1 MLIVASG
8 EFIVSSPEILGGKPH
23 VRGTRLAVEFLLE
36 LMAQGATMEQILSEY
51 NQLTPESLAA
61 AWRYAASA
69 VKNDVS
75 WDAPISAWG
84 RLSTRYLRTKT

>member
-61 AWRYAASA
+61 VADRR
-69 VKNDVS
+69 
-75 WDAPISAWG
+75 G
-84 RLSTRYLRTKT
+84 ERLKLRLRKL